1 MKRHRNRARKSAVVS
16 RGRIAI
22 KQEYNFSTGE
32 RGKFYNAEAQLEIP
46 IDLEHIA
53 RIETILPFRQDTGW
67 DSTRS

>member
-1 MKRHRNRARKSAVVS
+1 MKHRRNRAGKSAVVS

-32 RGKFYNAEAQLEIP
+32 RGKFYHAEAQLEIP

-53 RIETILPFRQDTGW
+53 RIETILPLSLDTER
-67 DSTRS
+67 DSSRV